1 MEDAWTGHVA
11 FVEDEKYVYNFCWN
25 PERETSLRRMVIKL
39 IIRKHFLSVLAG
51 FI

>member
-1 MEDAWTGHVA
+1 VEDAWTRHVA
-11 FVEDEKYVYNFCWN
+11 FVEHEKYVYNFCWN
-25 PERETSLRRMVIKL
+25 PERERSLGRMVIKL